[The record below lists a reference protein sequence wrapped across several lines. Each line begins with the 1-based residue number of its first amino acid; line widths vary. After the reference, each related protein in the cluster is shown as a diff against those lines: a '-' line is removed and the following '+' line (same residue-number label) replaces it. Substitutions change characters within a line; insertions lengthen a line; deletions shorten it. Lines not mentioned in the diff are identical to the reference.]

1 MNKAIQLAIVAIAL
15 LFCNST
21 KAQTNYPLQFPKDKF
36 TLETKKVKTTMG
48 EVEITYRAYMHIPY
62 VANPI
67 DKDYQS
73 LNVFV
78 PVKIDSKDTDASNAP
93 ILFEIAMGG
102 YMSVS
107 NAEMREGNQAKLSYR
122 ADLALTTGF
131 VVISPGCR
139 GRDNR
144 TTSEAYFGKA
154 PSVIVDLKAAVRYI
168 RFNKGVIPGNVD
180 WIVSVGCSAG
190 GAVSALLGTSGNSTL
205 YDIYLKKIGA
215 ANASDNIFASACYSP
230 ITDLEHADMAYEWM
244 FGEIPNRSGLADQ
257 KLSKQLA
264 KSYSDYQKS
273 LELKGRGDFGML
285 TAQNYQDYLV
295 RYFLSPSASRYLK
308 ELPDSTRNDYLKKNN
323 WITWKDNKAS
333 FKFKD
338 YVSHVG
344 RMKGLPAF
352 DDFDKNSP
360 ENILFGSDSID
371 ARHFTNF
378 SLQHL
383 KRNKKAEI
391 DKEIMNLTNLMNAF
405 YFAKQ
410 ENKGCAQFWWLRNGT
425 SDNHTSQTVMIN
437 LATKLQN
444 INKDVNAWL
453 FWDGGHC
460 ADYDPEGFIEWIK
473 NITGYRIQINTIEK

>member
-1 MNKAIQLAIVAIAL
+1 MMKATHLVFIAIVL
-15 LFCNST
+15 FFCNLL
-21 KAQTNYPLQFPKDKF
+21 KAQTVNPLQFPKDKF
-36 TLETKKVKTTMG
+36 TLETKKVRTTKG
-48 EVEITYRAYMHIPY
+48 EVEVIYRAYMHIPY
-62 VANPI
+62 VANPV

-78 PVKIDSKDTDASNAP
+78 PVKIDGKDTDASNAP

-102 YMSVS
+102 YMSVN
-107 NAEMREGNQAKLSYR
+107 NAESIEAKQVKLSYR
-122 ADLALTTGF
+122 ADLALVAGF
-131 VVISPGCR
+131 VVVSTGCR

-144 TTSEAYFGKA
+144 TANGKYYGKA
-154 PSVIVDLKAAVRYI
+154 PAVIVDLKAAVRYI
-168 RFNKGVIPGNVD
+168 RFNKGVLPGNVD

-190 GAVSALLGTSGNSTL
+190 GAVSALLGTSGNSPL
-205 YDIYLKKIGA
+205 YESYLNKIGA

-244 FGEIPNRSGLADQ
+244 YGQTPNRSGLVDQ

-264 KSYSDYQKS
+264 KAYAEYQQS
-273 LELKGRGDFGML
+273 LNLKGRGDFGMV
-285 TAQNYQDYLV
+285 TAQNYQDYLI
-295 RYFLSPSASRYLK
+295 RYFLSPSASRFLK
-308 ELPDSTRNDYLKKNN
+308 DSPDSVRNDYLKKNI

-333 FKFKD
+333 FTFKD
-338 YVSHVG
+338 FVSHVG

-352 DDFDKNSP
+352 DDFNKKSP
-360 ENILFGSDSID
+360 ENILFGNDSVD

-378 SLQHL
+378 SLRHL
-383 KRNKKAEI
+383 KSNKRSEI
-391 DKEIMNLTNLMNAF
+391 DNDIKNFTNLMNAL
-405 YFAKQ
+405 YFVKQ
-410 ENKGCAQFWWLRNGT
+410 DNKGCAQYWWLRNGT

-437 LATKLQN
+437 LATRLQN

-453 FWDGGHC
+453 FWDGVHC

>member
-1 MNKAIQLAIVAIAL
+1 MNKAIQLFLLSATL
-15 LFCNST
+15 LFCDPLI
-21 KAQTNYPLQFPKDKF
+21 AQTTNQLQFSKDKF
-36 TLETKKVKTTMG
+36 TLETRKVKTTMG

-78 PVKIDSKDTDASNAP
+78 PVKIDGKDTDATNAP

-107 NAEMREGNQAKLSYR
+107 NAETGEGNQARLSYR
-122 ADLALTTGF
+122 ADLALAAGF
-131 VVISPGCR
+131 VVVSPGCR

-144 TTSEAYFGKA
+144 TTNGSYFGKA
-154 PSVIVDLKAAVRYI
+154 PAVIIDLKAAVRYI
-168 RFNKGVIPGNVD
+168 RFNKGAIPGNVD

-190 GAVSALLGTSGNSTL
+190 GAVSALLGTSGNSSL
-205 YDIYLKKIGA
+205 YDIYLNKIGA

-244 FGEIPNRSGLADQ
+244 YGETPNRSGVADQ

-264 KSYSDYQKS
+264 KAFADYQQS

-285 TAQNYQDYLV
+285 AAQNYQGYLV
-295 RYFLSPSASRYLK
+295 RYFLSPSASKFLK
-308 ELPDSTRNDYLKKNN
+308 DLPDSSRNDYLKKNS

-333 FKFKD
+333 FKFND

-352 DDFDKNSP
+352 DDFNKNTP
-360 ENILFGSDSID
+360 ENILFGSDTID

-378 SLQHL
+378 SHQHS
-383 KRNKKAEI
+383 KGNKKAEI
-391 DKEIMNLTNLMNAF
+391 DEGIKNLTNLMNAL

-437 LATKLQN
+437 LATKLKN

-460 ADYDPEGFIEWIK
+460 ADYDPEGFVEWIK